1 MALRNAQKSKAA
13 TRAGKHLAVVVP
25 SMEDAPLFEG
35 DAEPLDVDV
44 EAHLRW
50 LETGE
55 GEPWPP
61 GSSS

>member
-1 MALRNAQKSKAA
+1 MAPRNTRKSKTTTTAS
-13 TRAGKHLAVVVP
+13 RSRVLVVP
-25 SMEDAPLFEG
+25 APEDLSAFDG
-35 DAEPLDVDV
+35 AAEPLDVDA

-61 GSSS
+61 ASSS